1 MLVVAVIL
9 LFIILVGAWEY
20 QLHLHNLHRVPLRV
34 HVNGTR
40 GKSSVTRLIAAGLRA
55 GGLPTCAK
63 TTGSRPR
70 MILQDGSEYDIQ
82 RQGRANVIEQLRSIS
97 VAARRGAKAVVL
109 ECMALSP
116 TLQEYTERKMVR
128 ASFGVVTNARADHLD
143 VMGPTVRDVARALA
157 GSTPSGGPLVTAE
170 TDPELLNIFR
180 TATERKGV
188 ALITVTP
195 KDEKITD
202 EIMQRFSYIEHPEN
216 VALAVKV
223 CELAGVDRQKAIE
236 GMHAAEPDIGALR
249 VIHLAFF
256 AKQIEFINAFAA
268 NDPDSNI
275 VIWQRLLELYPDNRR
290 RVVIL
295 NCRPDRTQRSA
306 QLGQILPKC
315 EKLDRAL
322 LTGHGTRLA
331 FEAALKAGMPGEK
344 IISMEEASP
353 GQIFER
359 AVAQIE
365 TAGSVFGMGN
375 IGGGGLE
382 IVEYFTNRALPI
394 GGNDAAGG

>member
-20 QLHLHNLHRVPLRV
+20 QLHLHNLRRVPLRV

-40 GKSSVTRLIAAGLRA
+40 GKSSVTRLIAAGLRS
-55 GGLPTCAK
+55 GGQQTCAK

-70 MILQDGSEYDIQ
+70 MILEDGSEYDIQ

-97 VAARRGAKAVVL
+97 VAARRGAKCVVL

-128 ASFGVVTNARADHLD
+128 SSFGVITNARADHLD
-143 VMGPTVRDVARALA
+143 VMGPTVNDVARALA
-157 GSTPSGGPLVTAE
+157 GSTPRGGPLVTAE
-170 TDPELLNIFR
+170 TNPELLSIFR
-180 TATERKGV
+180 TAAERKGV
-188 ALITVTP
+188 ELISVTP
-195 KDEKITD
+195 EGEKITG
-202 EIMQRFSYIEHPEN
+202 EIMRRFSYIEHPEN

-223 CELAGVDRQKAIE
+223 CELAGVARKQAIE
-236 GMHAAEPDIGALR
+236 GMCTADPDIGALR
-249 VIHLAFF
+249 VIRLAFF

-275 VIWQRLLELYPDNRR
+275 VIWQRLLDLYPDDRR

-306 QLGQILPKC
+306 QLGRILPEC

-322 LTGHGTRLA
+322 VTGRGTRMA
-331 FEAALKAGMPGEK
+331 IEAALKAGLPGEK
-344 IISMEEASP
+344 IITMEDAAP
-353 GQIFER
+353 DQIFER

-365 TAGSVFGMGN
+365 KAGSVFGMGN

-382 IVEYFTNRALPI
+382 IVEYFTNRAMPP
-394 GGNDAAGG
+394 GNDAAGG